1 MSCDTQEPMPGRQK
15 IMVFQQNSS
24 GESKIKGI
32 RKYGNDGIEIKTFS
46 IDEPL
51 PSVLDDTEGYLPE
64 KIEAELVLDFLQHPD
79 LSYDLA
85 HLCKRLGIPVVASG
99 KKLKVEG
106 MVEPPT

>member
-1 MSCDTQEPMPGRQK
+1 MSERQK

-24 GESKIKGI
+24 GESKIQGI
-32 RKYGNDGIEIKTFS
+32 RNYGEDGIEIETFS

-51 PSVLDDTEGYLPE
+51 PSVLDDTDSYLPE
-64 KIEAELVLDFLQHPD
+64 KIEADLVLDFLRHPD

-85 HLCKRLGIPVVASG
+85 LLCKKLGIPVVASG